1 VVAALATVA
10 LLVHA
15 SREGFD
21 ETRLVWNANA
31 WNLLLPAACLGA
43 AGWLLASVPARLPAL
58 CATTGAIIAAFAW
71 INAEIV
77 DGYALESVR
86 FAGLS
91 RLPQRDLLLS
101 IAWAA
106 YSLALLVL
114 GLQARLAAARWASL
128 ALLFLTIAK
137 VFLLDLGRLDGLW
150 RAASMLGLAVSLLL
164 VSFLY
169 QRFVFRKPEQG

>member
-1 VVAALATVA
+1 
-10 LLVHA
+10 
-15 SREGFD
+15 
-21 ETRLVWNANA
+21 
-31 WNLLLPAACLGA
+31 
-43 AGWLLASVPARLPAL
+43 
-58 CATTGAIIAAFAW
+58 
-71 INAEIV
+71 
-77 DGYALESVR
+77 
-86 FAGLS
+86 
-91 RLPQRDLLLS
+91 LLLS